1 MTNTVDAPVTAVNPR
16 ATRGQLARDL
26 TRARGRIVALV
37 AIVDGHA
44 ATIKGLRDEVQ
55 RLKRIAHDLNTDLEA
70 EKQRL
75 ARIVALISAVAEGP
89 LV

>member
-1 MTNTVDAPVTAVNPR
+1 MTNTVDAPVTGINPR

-26 TRARGRIVALV
+26 LRARGRIVALV
-37 AIVDGHA
+37 AIVDAHA
-44 ATIKGLRDEVQ
+44 ATIKDLREEVQ
-55 RLKRIAHDLNTDLEA
+55 RVKRIAYDLTTDLEV

-75 ARIVALISAVAEGP
+75 ARIVALISAVAGDP

>member
-1 MTNTVDAPVTAVNPR
+1 MTNTVDGPVNAVNPR

-37 AIVDGHA
+37 AIVDAHA
-44 ATIKGLRDEVQ
+44 ATIKDLREDVQ
-55 RLKRIAHDLNTDLEA
+55 RVKRIAYDLTTDLEV

>member
-16 ATRGQLARDL
+16 ATRERLARDL

-55 RLKRIAHDLNTDLEA
+55 RLKRIAHDLTTDLEA
-70 EKQRL
+70 EKQKL
-75 ARIVALISAVAEGP
+75 ARIALISAVADGP
-89 LV
+89 LA

>member
-1 MTNTVDAPVTAVNPR
+1 MTNTVDAPVTGINPR

-37 AIVDGHA
+37 AIVDAHA
-44 ATIKGLRDEVQ
+44 ATIKDLREEVR
-55 RLKRIAHDLNTDLEA
+55 RLKRIAHDLNTDLEV
-70 EKQRL
+70 EKQKL
-75 ARIVALISAVAEGP
+75 ARIALISTVADGP

>member
-1 MTNTVDAPVTAVNPR
+1 MTNTVDGPVNAVNPR

-37 AIVDGHA
+37 ALVDAHA
-44 ATIKGLRDEVQ
+44 ATIKDLREEVQ
-55 RLKRIAHDLNTDLEA
+55 RVKRIAHDLNTDLEA

-75 ARIVALISAVAEGP
+75 ARIALISAVAGDP
-89 LV
+89 LA

>member
-1 MTNTVDAPVTAVNPR
+1 MTNTVDAPVTGLNPR

-37 AIVDGHA
+37 AIVDAHA
-44 ATIKGLRDEVQ
+44 ATIKGLREEVQ

-70 EKQRL
+70 EKQKL
-75 ARIVALISAVAEGP
+75 ARIALISAVADGP
-89 LV
+89 LA

>member
-16 ATRGQLARDL
+16 ATRERLARDL

-37 AIVDGHA
+37 AIVDAHA
-44 ATIKGLRDEVQ
+44 GTIKDLRDEIL

-70 EKQRL
+70 EKQRV